1 MRPKKFVNH
10 LHRVLLILL
19 VLLPPISCGEDPAT
33 KEPAIE
39 EPAVEE
45 PTTAAAAANG
55 SLGYVALGDSLATG
69 YGATNGYVYR
79 YADLLEVDTETT
91 VDVYNRGVNGLTSE
105 RLRAEIENDQSA
117 RDAIRQAE
125 VITINIGANDLL
137 WARGSYRTGGCGG
150 ADNQDCLRRAV
161 VDFQANWDVVLAEVT
176 DLRSSDVAI
185 IRSID
190 FYNPSVNVDRAT
202 SSWPDA
208 GANDFEVFKR
218 YLEQVNSHIAK
229 SSDAYGIPYARVYEA
244 FNGPNGDEDPS
255 LKGYMSS
262 DGVHPSDSGHAVIAR
277 ELRKLAY
284 KPLYSTGAVK

>member
-1 MRPKKFVNH
+1 VNY
-10 LHRVLLILL
+10 LRWVPLVLL
-19 VLLPPISCGEDPAT
+19 VLLPVGCGEEPET

-45 PTTAAAAANG
+45 STTATTAANG

-69 YGATNGYVYR
+69 DGATNGYVYR

-91 VDVYNRGVNGLTSE
+91 VNVYNLGVSGLTSE
-105 RLRAEIENDQSA
+105 RLRAEIEHNQSA
-117 RDAIRQAE
+117 RDAIGQAE

-150 ADNQDCLRRAV
+150 ADNQDCLRQAV
-161 VDFQANWDVVLAEVT
+161 EDFQTNWDAILAEVT
-176 DLRSSDVAI
+176 GLRSPDVAI
-185 IRSID
+185 VRTID

-202 SSWPDA
+202 GSRPDA

-255 LKGYMSS
+255 IKGYMSS
-262 DGVHPSDSGHAVIAR
+262 DRIHPSDSGHAAIAQ

-284 KPLYSTGAVK
+284 KPLYSVGAESNR